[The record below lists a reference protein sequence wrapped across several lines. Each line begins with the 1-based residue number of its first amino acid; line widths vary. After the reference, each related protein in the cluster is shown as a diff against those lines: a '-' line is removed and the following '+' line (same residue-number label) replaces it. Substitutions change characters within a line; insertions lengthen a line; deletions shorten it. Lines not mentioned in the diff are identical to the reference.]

1 MTGSCVLLTGSGV
14 NLLLTGGGLL
24 LTSGVVETLAWIK
37 QVNCFTLGAGLWVLN
52 VHVSMAQY

>member
-1 MTGSCVLLTGSGV
+1 MVTGGCVLLTGSGV
-14 NLLLTGGGLL
+14 LLVSGGLL